1 MVNKDYILRLA
12 ERFGRMLAI
21 VMHLRKYNKHEEA
34 LIAIDEALYQATG
47 LTTGFINA
55 ASEETLLTLLSPLGT
70 LNIEKCLWIALLLK
84 EEGEIYDELEKHDE
98 AYFRYL
104 KSLNLF
110 LIMLLDNYDL
120 TEIDIATVI
129 DGLLQLLEEYE
140 LPLQTKMLVFR
151 YEEMLG
157 NYARAEDLLFE
168 MLDNDEQPAASTC
181 ETIEQGTEFY
191 QRLLRKN
198 DADLQAGNFTKAEV
212 EEGLTQLRNRR

>member
-21 VMHLRKYNKHEEA
+21 VLHLREFNQHEEA
-34 LIAIDEALYQATG
+34 LITIDEMFYQTTG

-84 EEGEIYDELEKHDE
+84 EEGAIYDELEKQDE

-110 LIMLLDNYDL
+110 LIVLLDTHDL
-120 TEIDIATVI
+120 IEMDVATIIDE
-129 DGLLQLLEEYE
+129 LLQLLDEFE
-140 LPLQTKMLVFR
+140 LPQATKMRLFR
-151 YEEMLG
+151 YEEMIG
-157 NYARAEDLLFE
+157 NYAKAEDMLFE
-168 MLDNDEQPAASTC
+168 AVENDEPPV
-181 ETIEQGTEFY
+181 EPGTIEQGIAFY

-198 DADLQAGNFTKAEV
+198 DADLQAGNFTRDEA
-212 EEGLTQLRNRR
+212 EEGLTQFQNRK